1 MSSSLKRLEDAMR
14 LGNPQT
20 LKELIATASALRGGW
35 TLNNKSAVDD
45 I

>member
-1 MSSSLKRLEDAMR
+1 
-14 LGNPQT
+14 
-20 LKELIATASALRGGW
+20 LKELIGTASALRSGW